1 MKGKRRSIEEKV
13 RILRKADGAQTVL
26 QVCDE
31 HNISEQ
37 TFYRWKKELGLLEVK
52 QAKRLK
58 ELEAMALSYP
68 GVLKTYAIQA
78 GRELRVLVSARE
90 TDDSRAAKI
99 CRDIAKAFEEQLTY
113 PGEIKITVVRESR
126 FTEIAR

>member
-13 RILRKADGAQTVL
+13 RILRKADGDKTVL

-37 TFYRWKKELGLLEVK
+37 TFYRWKRELGLLEVK

-58 ELEAMALSYP
+58 ELELENKRLKKIVAEQ
-68 GVLKTYAIQA
+68 VLGMEILQEAI
-78 GRELRVLVSARE
+78 EKKL
-90 TDDSRAAKI
+90 
-99 CRDIAKAFEEQLTY
+99 
-113 PGEIKITVVRESR
+113 
-126 FTEIAR
+126 

>member
-1 MKGKRRSIEEKV
+1 MKGKRRSIEERV
-13 RILRKADGAQTVL
+13 RILRKADGDLTFL

-58 ELEAMALSYP
+58 ELEAENRRLKKIVADQ
-68 GVLKTYAIQA
+68 VLGMEILQEAI
-78 GRELRVLVSARE
+78 EKKL
-90 TDDSRAAKI
+90 
-99 CRDIAKAFEEQLTY
+99 
-113 PGEIKITVVRESR
+113 
-126 FTEIAR
+126 

>member
-13 RILRKADGAQTVL
+13 RILRKADGEKTVL

-37 TFYRWKKELGLLEVK
+37 TFCRWKRELGLLEVK

-58 ELEAMALSYP
+58 ELELENKRLKKIVAEQ
-68 GVLKTYAIQA
+68 VLGMEILQEAI
-78 GRELRVLVSARE
+78 EKKL
-90 TDDSRAAKI
+90 
-99 CRDIAKAFEEQLTY
+99 
-113 PGEIKITVVRESR
+113 
-126 FTEIAR
+126 

>member
-58 ELEAMALSYP
+58 ELEAENRR
-68 GVLKTYAIQA
+68 LKKIVADQILGMEILQEAI
-78 GRELRVLVSARE
+78 EKKL
-90 TDDSRAAKI
+90 
-99 CRDIAKAFEEQLTY
+99 
-113 PGEIKITVVRESR
+113 
-126 FTEIAR
+126 